1 MQKEF
6 NVIDLLSKL
15 SANSF
20 LIQTQNERLHLT
32 PGIFLGM
39 PGKFFLYVDIL
50 DSVMKNLYVN
60 GKGEVV
66 VSIEDLQ
73 KSLNPVDLN
82 QYFTKLES
90 TIQNRDILGINEQ
103 KQSPISDVKVVE
115 NKELPKPET
124 PSIGELE
131 PGDKTKPENEKQVT
145 GETQQSKPKKQYEN
159 AYQKNGYTKNYTKR
173 GYNKTSTTGKT
184 SVGGKTY
191 QKKNYNGYNKS
202 YNKTY
207 KKSDSK

>member
-1 MQKEF
+1 MPKEF

-20 LIQTQNERLHLT
+20 LIQTQNERVHLT
-32 PGIFLGM
+32 PGIFLGI

-50 DSVMKNLYVN
+50 DTVMKNLYIN

-66 VSIEDLQ
+66 VDLEDIQ
-73 KSLNPVDLN
+73 KNLNPVDLN

-90 TIQNRDILGINEQ
+90 TIQNKDILGIKEE
-103 KQSPISDVKVVE
+103 KQMPISDVKVVE

-124 PSIGELE
+124 PTIGELE
-131 PGDKTKPENEKQVT
+131 PKKVNNTKEQKSEEKTQKQT
-145 GETQQSKPKKQYEN
+145 YKK
-159 AYQKNGYTKNYTKR
+159 
-173 GYNKTSTTGKT
+173 KTSANRNTTANGN
-184 SVGGKTY
+184 
-191 QKKNYNGYNKS
+191 KKYYNGYKKPYSKPYNKS
-202 YNKTY
+202 Y